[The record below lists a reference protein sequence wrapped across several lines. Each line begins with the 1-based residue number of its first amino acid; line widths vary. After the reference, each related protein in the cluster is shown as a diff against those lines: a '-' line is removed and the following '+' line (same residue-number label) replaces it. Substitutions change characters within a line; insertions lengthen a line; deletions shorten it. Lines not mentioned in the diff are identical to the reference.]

1 MRRLHRRN
9 GQRKRRSWKDDCR
22 RAIPTMQEWLRSL
35 RQQRLLS
42 ITIKCLPWPEK
53 PSKINAVRYT
63 AGRKMNSH
71 YNSERAV
78 YKQWFVAVLFA
89 WREKNME
96 ESKKVNTEHF
106 KKKIGNTTYRV
117 RVHFPQNTKRTF
129 TDSVNTL
136 IMNECTSKKK

>member
-1 MRRLHRRN
+1 
-9 GQRKRRSWKDDCR
+9 
-22 RAIPTMQEWLRSL
+22 
-35 RQQRLLS
+35 
-42 ITIKCLPWPEK
+42 
-53 PSKINAVRYT
+53 
-63 AGRKMNSH
+63 MNSH
-71 YNSERAV
+71 YDSERAV
-78 YKQWFVAVLFA
+78 YKHWFVAVLFA
-89 WREKNME
+89 LREKNME